1 MQTRLLLDGQDTPRA
16 GIYVWDPA
24 VELPG
29 LPPCDHEDPTSF
41 APVVKHLVLRRFP
54 KLAECHEEYQYASA
68 WYFERALLRAHQL
81 LAPSPDRAEVV
92 LIASSCYYE
101 AAFWSR

>member
-1 MQTRLLLDGQDTPRA
+1 MPEGQADAQALSRA
-16 GIYVWDPA
+16 GIYVWDPSA
-24 VELPG
+24 EVPG
-29 LPPCDHEDPTSF
+29 LPACDHEDPTSL

-54 KLAECHEEYQYASA
+54 ELAECHDEYQYASA

-81 LAPSPDRAEVV
+81 LAPSPDSAEVV

-101 AAFWSR
+101 AAFWSK